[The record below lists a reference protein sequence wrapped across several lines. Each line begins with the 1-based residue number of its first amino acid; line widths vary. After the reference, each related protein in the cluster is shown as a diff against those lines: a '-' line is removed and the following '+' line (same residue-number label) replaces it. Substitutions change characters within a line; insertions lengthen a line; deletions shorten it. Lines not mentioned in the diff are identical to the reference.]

1 MKGFFLVALLILGV
15 SLIPLTAATSAG
27 SGDENLSENGMGS
40 AGVNINFDLSSEDNS
55 SWEIGFTDNVEG
67 LKNNGTIVT
76 PLASEDVALKIGEGT
91 SGTLKE
97 NLYVYWIIKGGQ
109 QLEITLEADGAL
121 KEVAESG
128 GAAEVSEDD
137 SAYMNWKIEWDSSS
151 SGSEEKAEQTLGDTE
166 LYENNPYIDY
176 QTASPVFTRTNPD
189 KSLETGFTQLFI
201 TTQDITD
208 VAPVNYSANLTLKIT
223 PVETT

>member
-1 MKGFFLVALLILGV
+1 MKRVLPCLLILCL
-15 SLIPLTAATSAG
+15 SIIQLSAATSNDSETVAG
-27 SGDENLSENGMGS
+27 NGDS
-40 AGVNINFDLSSEDNS
+40 AGVTIGFDLSSSGNNNF
-55 SWEIGFTDNVEG
+55 WEIGFTDNVEG

-76 PLASEDVALKIGEGT
+76 PLVSENVALKIGEGT

-137 SAYMNWKIEWDSSS
+137 FAYINWKIEWDSSS
-151 SGSEEKAEQTLGDTE
+151 SGSEEKAKQTLGDTE
-166 LYENNPYIDY
+166 LYENNPDAVY

-189 KSLETGFTQLFI
+189 KSLETGFTQLSI

-208 VAPVNYSANLTLKIT
+208 VAPVNYSANLTLNIT

>member
-1 MKGFFLVALLILGV
+1 MKRVLPCLLILCL
-15 SLIPLTAATSAG
+15 SIIQLSAATSNDSETAAG
-27 SGDENLSENGMGS
+27 NGDS
-40 AGVNINFDLSSEDNS
+40 AGVTIGFDLSSSGNNNF
-55 SWEIGFTDNVEG
+55 WEIGFTDNVEG

-76 PLASEDVALKIGEGT
+76 PLVSENVALKIGEGT

-137 SAYMNWKIEWDSSS
+137 FAYMNWKIEWDSSS
-151 SGSEEKAEQTLGDTE
+151 SGSEEKAKQTLGDTD
-166 LYENNPYIDY
+166 LYENNPDAVY

-189 KSLETGFTQLFI
+189 KSLETGFTQLSI

-208 VAPVNYSANLTLKIT
+208 VAPVNYSANLTLNIT

>member
-15 SLIPLTAATSAG
+15 SLIPLSAATSAG
-27 SGDENLSENGMGS
+27 SGDESLSENGMGS

-121 KEVAESG
+121 KEVHESG
-128 GAAEVSEDD
+128 ETDGGAETEPEH
-137 SAYMNWKIEWDSSS
+137 MNWMVSWKSSA
-151 SGSEEKAEQTLGDTE
+151 SGSEDTAEQSLGTLYKEESDTNV
-166 LYENNPYIDY
+166 YT
-176 QTASPVFTRTNPD
+176 TAKSVFNRSALD
-189 KSLETGFTQLFI
+189 QSLETGSAQLII

>member
-1 MKGFFLVALLILGV
+1 MKRVLPCLLILCL
-15 SLIPLTAATSAG
+15 SIIQLSAATSNDSETAAG
-27 SGDENLSENGMGS
+27 NGDS
-40 AGVNINFDLSSEDNS
+40 AGVTIGFDLSSSGSNNF
-55 SWEIGFTDNVEG
+55 WEIGFTDNVEG

-76 PLASEDVALKIGEGT
+76 PLASENVALKIGEGT
-91 SGTLKE
+91 SGILS
-97 NLYVYWIIKGGQ
+97 NDLYVYWIFKGGQ
-109 QLEITLEADGAL
+109 ELKITLQADGAL

-137 SAYMNWKIEWDSSS
+137 SAYMNWKIEWDSFS
-151 SGSEEKAEQTLGDTE
+151 SGSEEKAKQTLGDTE
-166 LYENNPYIDY
+166 LYENNPGAVY
-176 QTASPVFTRTNPD
+176 QVASPVFTRTNPD
-189 KSLETGFTQLFI
+189 KSLETGFTQLSI